1 MIMEQNIEKNR
12 IVSRKGDGDM
22 KEKETGLVYF

>member
-1 MIMEQNIEKNR
+1 MIIDRTLRNR
-12 IVSRKGDGDM
+12 TVLRKGDGDM